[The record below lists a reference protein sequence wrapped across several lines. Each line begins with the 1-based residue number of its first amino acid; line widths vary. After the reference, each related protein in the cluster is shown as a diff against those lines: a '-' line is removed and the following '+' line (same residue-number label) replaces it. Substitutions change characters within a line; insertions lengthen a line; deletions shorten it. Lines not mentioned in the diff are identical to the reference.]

1 MSLSQALLGISVR
14 MWPSPLEMQGLEYM
28 VLLELLRK
36 VIFTI
41 LNKIRPDRNQGTEL
55 IRHEVIPVV
64 GDLNKADSYINILDR
79 CAIVVDTVADLFS
92 QAEDPCAVNRILL
105 DACTR
110 ESDPSSGKVKKTF
123 IYTSGVLAYT
133 HSDEVRDENTP
144 ATSDFPFV
152 KARRRF
158 EQDLLSH
165 PEVRCSLTFFSQSY
179 LSCR

>member
-1 MSLSQALLGISVR
+1 MSSVFVTGAAGYIGQNVAIAFR
-14 MWPSPLEMQGLEYM
+14 NAGFRVYGLVRTPEKGNFRTNLHYY
-28 VLLELLRK
+28 RA
-36 VIFTI
+36 
-41 LNKIRPDRNQGTEL
+41 DRNSGTEL

-64 GDLNKADSYINILDR
+64 GDLNKAETYIEILGR

-110 ESDPSSGKVKKTF
+110 ESDPSSGKVKTTF

-165 PEVRCSLTFFSQSY
+165 TEV
-179 LSCR
+179 